1 MRINTALILC
11 AGFGKRLNPITLN
24 TPKPLLE
31 IKDVST
37 LERCINLIEKLGIQK
52 ILINTFY
59 LKDQF
64 SVFLDSKNFNIDIK
78 IIEDGEHIL
87 DTGGGIQNMIK
98 DSNEKDFI
106 IFNPDTIWSKNY
118 KEEILKMEKIYF
130 SEKLE
135 NILLLANKKLSFD
148 KKLKGDFNLK
158 NNLINKDAEK
168 EFIYIGCQIINK
180 KLFIK
185 ESRIVAGVKFYSENK
200 DLIMQVAEIYNVD
213 PFIILSIAGIESNYG
228 KHYKG
233 FTVFNSLYTQIHEM
247 PKRAKWA
254 SKELA
259 SYLEYCF
266 KDNVDPQS
274 IEGSYAGAFGFGQ
287 FIPSSFNRY
296 SVDFDNDGV
305 RRPHDWPDVV
315 GSIAH
320 YLIKNGYI
328 PGSSNYSKGGDIW
341 KSVWAY
347 NHSDNYVMAVLGLTE
362 KIRDRSSYL
371 YSNVENRLNYVIENF
386 DPLDNK
392 SVSDL
397 QKALNANGYNLE
409 IDGRLGGKTL
419 DALREAQSKR
429 N

>member
-31 IKDVST
+31 IKDVSM

-64 SVFLDSKNFNIDIK
+64 SVFLNSKNFNLDIK

-106 IFNPDTIWSKNY
+106 IFNPDTIWSNDY
-118 KEEILKMEKIYF
+118 KDEILKMEKMYF

-158 NNLINKDAEK
+158 NNLINKEAEK

-185 ESRIVAGVKFYSENK
+185 EKIENYSILEIWNNLLDQKKLFGYESQKDFYHLTDLDIFKKLK
-200 DLIMQVAEIYNVD
+200 DL
-213 PFIILSIAGIESNYG
+213 
-228 KHYKG
+228 
-233 FTVFNSLYTQIHEM
+233 
-247 PKRAKWA
+247 
-254 SKELA
+254 
-259 SYLEYCF
+259 
-266 KDNVDPQS
+266 
-274 IEGSYAGAFGFGQ
+274 
-287 FIPSSFNRY
+287 
-296 SVDFDNDGV
+296 
-305 RRPHDWPDVV
+305 
-315 GSIAH
+315 
-320 YLIKNGYI
+320 
-328 PGSSNYSKGGDIW
+328 
-341 KSVWAY
+341 
-347 NHSDNYVMAVLGLTE
+347 
-362 KIRDRSSYL
+362 
-371 YSNVENRLNYVIENF
+371 
-386 DPLDNK
+386 
-392 SVSDL
+392 
-397 QKALNANGYNLE
+397 
-409 IDGRLGGKTL
+409 
-419 DALREAQSKR
+419 
-429 N
+429 